1 MSDEWA
7 TSISHDGE
15 ARGRAQ
21 AAYRRVGLIC
31 GAAVGLGLAL
41 GAWGPD
47 IVARLDVPLPGQL
60 PGIALGVLS
69 LVAIGALAGRLSTQI
84 DRAVVDT
91 LLWLI
96 AAVVA
101 FLIVSR
107 LPYEGRTWLTW
118 LADDR
123 FAGLPVFPYDGFG
136 HGRAAFFLGIFFFVL
151 GITQAFRLEVLRGSL
166 GLRGRLSVHTVFLLV
181 LHVAFAFGVGLIAD
195 DAVNAPL
202 RVAPQLVNEA
212 IRVGRTY
219 QGDLFKLSREKG
231 INYNAISGVRDQMNE
246 SYTLQVAE
254 SDLVESLTVIVV
266 AHFDNGAWINCRI
279 LADQLSFCYDAS
291 PPYLEGFRA
300 FLTGEPAPD
309 CRGCTLRVGEGVTPV
324 GLSGPL
330 RITRRAQWGSYVLM
344 RAESPSGDAVE
355 CLLHGISPVTV
366 ERCEVTS
373 P

>member
-123 FAGLPVFPYDGFG
+123 LAGLPVFPYDGFG

-195 DAVNAPL
+195 DAVNC
-202 RVAPQLVNEA
+202 R
-212 IRVGRTY
+212 
-219 QGDLFKLSREKG
+219 
-231 INYNAISGVRDQMNE
+231 
-246 SYTLQVAE
+246 
-254 SDLVESLTVIVV
+254 SDTTPARPTWRGSARSSPASL
-266 AHFDNGAWINCRI
+266 
-279 LADQLSFCYDAS
+279 
-291 PPYLEGFRA
+291 PPTA
-300 FLTGEPAPD
+300 
-309 CRGCTLRVGEGVTPV
+309 
-324 GLSGPL
+324 
-330 RITRRAQWGSYVLM
+330 
-344 RAESPSGDAVE
+344 GDARYV
-355 CLLHGISPVTV
+355 
-366 ERCEVTS
+366 
-373 P
+373 